1 MHDIL
6 NRLTWS
12 TEYRYRFYRETK
24 NVVRIVPRFLFGL
37 AREAVEEMYGPD
49 VDNYPIIGIF
59 TSSTKYDRFIIQGL
73 RNSHL
78 EYVKVIC
85 SIYSAGLKNEVR
97 G

>member
-78 EYVKVIC
+78 TYVIV
-85 SIYSAGLKNEVR
+85 
-97 G
+97 